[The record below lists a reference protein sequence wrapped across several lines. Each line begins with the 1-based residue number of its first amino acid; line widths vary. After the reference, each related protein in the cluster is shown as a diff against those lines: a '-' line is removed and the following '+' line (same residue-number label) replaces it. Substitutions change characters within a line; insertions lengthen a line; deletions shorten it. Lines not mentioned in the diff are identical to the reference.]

1 MQLFDLQNDP
11 GEQHDLS
18 HTRTDKTQELTAL
31 LHAWRKQVNAE
42 MPVPNPDYDPA
53 KKWPVSKIRDDEP

>member
-1 MQLFDLQNDP
+1 MQLFDVQNDS

-18 HTRTDKTQELTAL
+18 SSSPEKVKELSTL
-31 LHAWRKQVNAE
+31 LHDWRKSVNAE

-53 KKWPVSKIRDDEP
+53 KKWPVSKLRDEP